1 MGSTDHDEFGDA
13 TSRPPAEPAPVW
25 TATPPSR
32 PARRRWPWI
41 VALVIAVAATAV
53 SAGIALEQR
62 EVAAQWR
69 DRAWALEIQRDDALG
84 RGAALQTQL
93 DDVAR
98 ALDTS
103 EIDVERL
110 EGRILELADEKAQA
124 EDTATTV
131 QVERDVFVDLSERVT
146 AATDALDDCIDR
158 LFALQ
163 ASSVDAFNRSAT
175 GEPVD
180 VEPLN
185 RQAQETTTFCN
196 SARTAAAQASAAADR
211 LLGP

>member
-1 MGSTDHDEFGDA
+1 MGSIHHEDGDDRDR
-13 TSRPPAEPAPVW
+13 RPPVGSASVW
-25 TATPPSR
+25 AATPPER
-32 PARRRWPWI
+32 LVRRRWPWI
-41 VALVIAVAATAV
+41 VALVLAVAAAV
-53 SAGIALEQR
+53 ASAGIALEQR

-69 DRAWALEIQRDDALG
+69 DRAWALEIQRDDAVG

-98 ALDTS
+98 LLDTS
-103 EIDVERL
+103 EMDVERL

-131 QVERDVFVDLSERVT
+131 QVERDVFVELSERVA
-146 AATDALDDCIDR
+146 AATDALDDCVDQ
-158 LFALQ
+158 LFELQ
-163 ASSVDAFNRSAT
+163 ASSGDAFNRSSL

-185 RQAQETTTFCN
+185 RQAQETTSFCN
-196 SARTAAAQASAAADR
+196 SARIAAAQASAAADR
-211 LLGP
+211 LLRP